1 MKIGVVLAL
10 ARFYHGVS
18 ANDARLSWKLLIPAA
33 LIGAPVV
40 LVAHQ
45 PDLGTAMLIA
55 LTGAAVMFVAGLTW
69 RILAIGAARR
79 GRPPS
84 RPSCCSCCTTISA
97 TGS

>member
-18 ANDARLSWKLLIPAA
+18 ADSARLSWKLLIPAA
-33 LIGAPVV
+33 LIGAPVL

-55 LTGAAVMFVAGLTW
+55 LHGPGDRGAGRPVA
-69 RILAIGAARR
+69 AADHRR
-79 GRPPS
+79 GRGRPGGHR
-84 RPSCCSCCTTISA
+84 RPS
-97 TGS
+97 